1 MNSKIEVVLKKLI
14 DSGFDAYVV
23 GGYVRDFL
31 LGKESYDVDIT
42 TNAKPVDIMNIFK
55 INTSIDSFGKISFK
69 DSYYHYDIMPY
80 REELKYDNRR
90 PIDFKF
96 TNDFDKDSIRRDF
109 TINAL
114 YMDINGNIIDPFDG
128 KKDLKDKT
136 IRVIGDVNTKLCDDP
151 LRILRAIRFASILN
165 FDLDESLK
173 RFIKENKYLLK
184 TLSFD
189 RRKLEL
195 DKIFKNENK
204 TNGINL
210 IKELDLES
218 SLELKFNDFIKY
230 TISSEGIWAQIET
243 NRYNFTRQE
252 KAIID
257 AISRI
262 VNYGIIDNVVL
273 YQFGLYPC
281 VIAGEILGINEAH
294 VSNLYSFLPIYTKN
308 DINYSGDDII
318 DLLKIEP
325 GIKVKKIISD
335 IELNI
340 LDGDLENSKEKIED
354 YIIKNWK

>member
-14 DSGFDAYVV
+14 DSGYDAYVV

-31 LGKESYDVDIT
+31 LGRESYDVDIT

-69 DSYYHYDIMPY
+69 DSYFNYDIMPY

-96 TNDFDKDSIRRDF
+96 TNDFDKDSVRRDF
-109 TINAL
+109 TINAI
-114 YMDINGNIIDPFDG
+114 YMDIDGNIIDPFNG
-128 KKDLKDKT
+128 KSDLESKT
-136 IRVIGDVNTKLCDDP
+136 IRIIGDIDTKLTDDP
-151 LRILRAIRFASILN
+151 LRILRAIRFASVLN
-165 FDLDESLK
+165 FDLEDNLK
-173 RFIKENKYLLK
+173 NYIKNNKYLLT
-184 TLSFD
+184 TLSYD

-204 TNGINL
+204 TIGISL
-210 IKELDLES
+210 IKELDLEE
-218 SLELKFNDFIKY
+218 SLDIKFNSDIKY
-230 TISSEGIWAQIET
+230 TISSEGIWAQIKE
-243 NRYNFTRQE
+243 NKYNFKKQE
-252 KAIID
+252 KTLID
-257 AISRI
+257 AIRKI
-262 VNYGIIDNVVL
+262 VEYGIIDNIVL
-273 YQFGLYPC
+273 YEYGLYPC

>member
-1 MNSKIEVVLKKLI
+1 MNSKIEIVLRKLI

-31 LGKESYDVDIT
+31 LGRESYDVDIT

-69 DSYYHYDIMPY
+69 DSYYNYDIMPY

-90 PIDFKF
+90 PVDFKF

-109 TINAL
+109 TINAI
-114 YMDINGNIIDPFDG
+114 YMDIDGNIIDPFSG
-128 KKDLKDKT
+128 KNDLESKT
-136 IRVIGDVNTKLCDDP
+136 IRVIGDIETKFTDDP

-165 FDLDESLK
+165 FSLEDNLK
-173 RFIKENKYLLK
+173 AFIKDNKYLLN

-204 TNGINL
+204 NIGINL
-210 IKELDLES
+210 IKELDLEA
-218 SLELKFNDFIKY
+218 SLELKFNDDVKY
-230 TISSEGIWAQIET
+230 TIASEGIWAQIET
-243 NRYNFTRQE
+243 SKYNFKKQE
-252 KAIID
+252 KTLIESI
-257 AISRI
+257 RKI
-262 VNYGIIDNVVL
+262 VEYGTIDNIVL
-273 YQFGLYPC
+273 YEYGLYPC

-325 GIKVKKIISD
+325 GVKVKEIIND

-340 LDGDLENSKEKIED
+340 LNGDLENKREFIEE
-354 YIIKNWK
+354 YIKKNWK

>member
-1 MNSKIEVVLKKLI
+1 MNSKIEIVLRKLI

-31 LGKESYDVDIT
+31 LGRESYDVDIT
-42 TNAKPVDIMNIFK
+42 TNAKPVDIINIFK

-69 DSYYHYDIMPY
+69 DSYYNYDIMPY

-90 PIDFKF
+90 PVDFKF
-96 TNDFDKDSIRRDF
+96 TNDFDKDSVRRDF
-109 TINAL
+109 TINAI
-114 YMDINGNIIDPFDG
+114 YMDIDGNIIDPFNG
-128 KKDLKDKT
+128 KSDLESKT
-136 IRVIGDVNTKLCDDP
+136 IRVIGDIETKFSDDP
-151 LRILRAIRFASILN
+151 LRILRAIRFASVLN
-165 FDLDESLK
+165 FSLEDNLK
-173 RFIKENKYLLK
+173 AFIKDNKYLLN

-204 TNGINL
+204 NIGISL
-210 IKELDLES
+210 IKELDLEA
-218 SLELKFNDFIKY
+218 SLELKFNDDVKY
-230 TISSEGIWAQIET
+230 TIASEGIWAQIDESK
-243 NRYNFTRQE
+243 YNFKKQE
-252 KAIID
+252 KTLIESI
-257 AISRI
+257 RKI
-262 VNYGIIDNVVL
+262 VEYGIIDNVVL
-273 YQFGLYPC
+273 YEYGLYPC

-325 GIKVKKIISD
+325 GVKVKEIIND

-340 LDGDLENSKEKIED
+340 LNGDLENKREFIEE
-354 YIIKNWK
+354 YIKKNWK